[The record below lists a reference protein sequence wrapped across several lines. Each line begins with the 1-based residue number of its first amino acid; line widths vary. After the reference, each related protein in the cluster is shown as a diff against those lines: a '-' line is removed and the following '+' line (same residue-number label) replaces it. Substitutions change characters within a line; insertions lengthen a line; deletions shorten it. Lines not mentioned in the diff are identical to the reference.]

1 MIIKRWLSNW
11 ELYRRVVISLSLEC
25 VEPLRIGSGRRDVL
39 TAAVDLPVIRLKDT
53 PYIPGSSLKGVLR
66 STCEMIARTAG
77 LQVCMG
83 VGTATCANRQ
93 IGFTEKDT
101 IEKEIKRIIGDKR
114 PLEDLYEMLDNLCLT
129 CKMFG
134 TQSYSSKIFVSDAVP
149 DGELSLGVK
158 VGIAIDRRTG
168 TVASGAL
175 YRVEYVEPGAVFK
188 TQITVENLPN
198 YALGLLCQALKEID
212 AGNVRI
218 GGFKSRGFGKVRILK
233 DSLKINAYGPT
244 VERSDGKLILQSL
257 DEYDEKFEYE
267 GDLSGSGAWGFIEG
281 LSDIWWR
288 CVEKLKGGAGGK

>member
-1 MIIKRWLSNW
+1 
-11 ELYRRVVISLSLEC
+11 
-25 VEPLRIGSGRRDVL
+25 VEPLRVGSGRRDVL
-39 TAAVDLPVIRLKDT
+39 TSPVDLPIIRLGDV

-83 VGTATCANRQ
+83 VGVATCANRQ
-93 IGFTEKDT
+93 VGFSERDT
-101 IEKEIKRIIGDKR
+101 LEKEIRRAIEEKR
-114 PLEDLYEMLDNLCLT
+114 PLEDLYELLDNLCLT

-134 TQSYSSKIFVSDAVP
+134 TQSYSSKIFVSDAMP
-149 DGELSLGVK
+149 DGDFSLGVK

-168 TVASGAL
+168 TVAPGAF
-175 YRVEYVEPGAVFK
+175 YRVEYVEPGAIFK
-188 TQITVENLPN
+188 TQITTENLPN

-233 DSLKINAYGPT
+233 ESLKIDAYGPT
-244 VERSDGKLILQSL
+244 VERTDGKLTLQSL
-257 DEYDEKFEYE
+257 DEHDEKFEYE
-267 GDLSGSGAWGFIEG
+267 GDLSGSGAWTFIEG